1 MNRRL
6 DDPMLDIE
14 IAQDERLGMTP
25 RREIERLQD
34 EAGRAR
40 RFPGLQLFRAGA
52 SLGNAIRKLS
62 FPSGQSSTIVVAG
75 DRVAVW
81 TLVLVK
87 AGVPSDSD
95 FPSTPPD
102 GTMAVNTSA
111 NRLYIRTGGVWR
123 YSALT

>member
-1 MNRRL
+1 MNRL
-6 DDPMLDIE
+6 HDPEQDIDLAVDE
-14 IAQDERLGMTP
+14 HLGIVPRSELLRAQDEA
-25 RREIERLQD
+25 Q
-34 EAGRAR
+34 RAR

-111 NRLYIRTGGVWR
+111 NRLYIRTGGTWR
-123 YSALT
+123 YAALT